1 MKHLVEFPLVEG
13 GSIVV
18 EVDEP
23 ETGGTVR
30 AVREVKI
37 EKARETFE
45 DALSKVLPVTK
56 TVVEK
61 LRGMESRPDE
71 IEVTFGV
78 NLSTMAGAFIASAS
92 AAANFGVTVRWTGTH
107 KETAP

>member
-1 MKHLVEFPLVEG
+1 MKHLVEFPLAEG

-30 AVREVKI
+30 AGREDQI
-37 EKARETFE
+37 EKAKETFE
-45 DALSKVLPVTK
+45 NALNKVLPATK

-61 LRGMESRPDE
+61 LRSMASRPDE

-92 AAANFGVTVRWTGTH
+92 AAANFGVTVRWTGTN
-107 KETAP
+107 KETTP